1 MLFKKEDDLCP
12 RAVVN
17 DVIVNE
23 VWDNWERDRY
33 IRDNTPVSITVT

>member
-17 DVIVNE
+17 DVTVNNG
-23 VWDNWERDRY
+23 WDNGERDRY
-33 IRDNTPVSITVT
+33 IQENTPVSITVT